1 MKKNPHLHFS
11 LETIE
16 CTCWGFKPVL
26 CISGDHVDAGIS
38 LFGLQKEVKVN
49 TLDVKC
55 FRYYSWSVFMFRQVI
70 EKYEFHTNTRG
81 CSGGIM
87 PKIPNL
93 MVINHVT
100 HGFIFEIQESNM
112 RS

>member
-1 MKKNPHLHFS
+1 
-11 LETIE
+11 
-16 CTCWGFKPVL
+16 
-26 CISGDHVDAGIS
+26 
-38 LFGLQKEVKVN
+38 
-49 TLDVKC
+49 
-55 FRYYSWSVFMFRQVI
+55 MFRQVI